1 MKQVRRTS
9 VVKASVQYKGEVA
22 ISGKIKLKKGRKGG
36 AGPPPKKVSVQDM
49 IETIGKK
56 FQISDEEA
64 LYIKEVTEEKM
75 HDEEIQST
83 IVTHRD
89 DVYYLEKTYAGQVN
103 SSIQDAYEERDRYE
117 ELADPKYIDPGA
129 IFDTMALTVIH
140 YGLQAAA

>member
-1 MKQVRRTS
+1 
-9 VVKASVQYKGEVA
+9 
-22 ISGKIKLKKGRKGG
+22 
-36 AGPPPKKVSVQDM
+36 M

-64 LYIKEVTEEKM
+64 LCIKEVTKEKM

-83 IVTHRD
+83 IAAHKD

-103 SSIQDAYEERDRYE
+103 YSIQDAYDERDRYE
-117 ELADPKYIDPGA
+117 ELGDPKYIEPGA

-140 YGLQAAA
+140 FGLQAAA